1 METGNFPT
9 LRNLTRNHLLDSFP
23 KAEIELMAP
32 HIQLVAMPAGKVLC
46 EPGEPL
52 RYACFPTTAILSVHC
67 VLRTGATVESA
78 TIGND
83 GVFGLPLFMGS
94 RTSPNRTVVQSAGYG
109 FQVEGQWLL
118 QHFNPGTTIVHALL
132 RYAQALLTQTV
143 QSGACN
149 RHHSIDQQLCRWL
162 LSSLDRTTGNELE
175 ITLESVAAVFG
186 ARRDS
191 VAEAVREL
199 QHEGLIECGHDHI
212 TVIDRPGLET
222 RACACYAV
230 VKRAFDRLRLRE
242 RQADRAHA

>member
-1 METGNFPT
+1 
-9 LRNLTRNHLLDSFP
+9 
-23 KAEIELMAP
+23 
-32 HIQLVAMPAGKVLC
+32 
-46 EPGEPL
+46 
-52 RYACFPTTAILSVHC
+52 
-67 VLRTGATVESA
+67 
-78 TIGND
+78 
-83 GVFGLPLFMGS
+83 
-94 RTSPNRTVVQSAGYG
+94 
-109 FQVEGQWLL
+109 
-118 QHFNPGTTIVHALL
+118 
-132 RYAQALLTQTV
+132 
-143 QSGACN
+143 
-149 RHHSIDQQLCRWL
+149 L